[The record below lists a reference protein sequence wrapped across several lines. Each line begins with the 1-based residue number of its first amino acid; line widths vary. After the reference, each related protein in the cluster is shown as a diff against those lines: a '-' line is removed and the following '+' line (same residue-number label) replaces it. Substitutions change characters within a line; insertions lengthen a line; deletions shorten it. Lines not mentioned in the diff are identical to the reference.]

1 MSTSLTPDLKEAF
14 ALPTLQRAWKWLNTN
29 SDVNYKNYFRSLF
42 AAYSLSIDENLKKLQ
57 SDLASGRY
65 KPDHSTKLYVP
76 KKSGILRPF
85 SLLKVTD
92 QIVYVALIAVVAER
106 LYPKVKKNYN
116 SAVFGNL
123 YAGKSSDFFYQRWS
137 DGYSHFS
144 RAIDTAFKGGYK
156 WTASFDLT
164 AYYDSIDHKVLSH
177 FLDKL
182 GLSKEFIKY
191 LTDHLEIWT
200 ASSNNRIYHGHG
212 IPQGPLPSGLL
223 SEVILKH
230 FDDNKFFKSKSIKY
244 FRYVDDIRIM
254 GKTEEDVRRALLTLD
269 MISKEVGLF
278 PQTSKINIH
287 KITDIEEEIKSV
299 SLPPE
304 PLDLMLSFT
313 QKAVLERIYQ
323 LSKGNKIQNETRFK
337 YVLRHADP
345 NNKLALKLLGILYHY
360 PHLYPSVLNHFRKY
374 RSFTKSVSDR
384 ILALLKK
391 EQLYEEITAT
401 YLLACLNKVHTGTK
415 TEFKKYCIT
424 LQKNRKNIVSPN
436 LRSIVFVWL
445 INERHF
451 KFSEI
456 EKIYKATTEWWII
469 TNSLD
474 YIDIDEFGKPSY
486 ENLLNTLIKSKSFEV
501 AIKAAYLMALHGL
514 SVRTLISEI
523 NGNAQL
529 ILKKAGLIGRTSL
542 TKSTISLRINDITG
556 KSLAYFKWN
565 KFLNSDH
572 SSCERLI
579 VLATGYSKT
588 DANAFINQMDVIND
602 LMCNALYAA
611 DTSLGTYTLGRIG
624 SCLTPTGR
632 FATSYPNYYSLCDK
646 IHKLRLESDLSHP
659 VVKSSGVATR
669 RIKFA
674 EIQKLKSEIHHAF
687 NEIGLSI
694 TWLKI

>member
-1 MSTSLTPDLKEAF
+1 MSTTLTADLKEAF
-14 ALPTLQRAWKWLNTN
+14 TLLNLQRAWKWLNTN

-42 AAYSLSIDENLKKLQ
+42 SAYSISIDENLKKLQ
-57 SDLASGRY
+57 ADLLSARY
-65 KPDHSTKLYVP
+65 RPDHSTKLYVP

-92 QIVYVALIAVVAER
+92 QIVYVALIAIVAER
-106 LYPKVKKNYN
+106 MHPKVKRNYN
-116 SAVFGNL
+116 KSVFGNL
-123 YAGKSSDFFYQRWS
+123 YAGKSSDFFYQRWT

-144 RAIDTAFKGGYK
+144 RAINEAFTDGFK

-182 GLSKEFIKY
+182 GLSKEFVRY

-200 ASSNNRIYHGHG
+200 ASTDNRIYHGHG

-230 FDDNKFFKSKSIKY
+230 FDDHKLFKSKSIKY
-244 FRYVDDIRIM
+244 FRYVDDIRIL
-254 GKTEEDVRRALLTLD
+254 GKTEADVRKALLTLD
-269 MISKEVGLF
+269 MVSKEVGLF

-287 KITDIEEEIKSV
+287 KIADIEEEIKSV

-304 PLDLMLSFT
+304 PLDFKLSFT
-313 QKAVLERIYQ
+313 QKEVVKRLYE

-345 NNKLALKLLGILYHY
+345 NNKLALKLLSILYHY
-360 PHLYPSVLNHFRKY
+360 PHLYPTVLNHLRKY
-374 RSFTKSVSDR
+374 KTFTKSISDQ
-384 ILALLKK
+384 ILVLLKK
-391 EQLYEEITAT
+391 EQLYEEVTAT
-401 YLLACLNKVHTGTK
+401 YLLACLNKVHPAAK
-415 TEFKKYCIT
+415 PEFIRYCIS
-424 LQKNRKNIVSPN
+424 LQKKRASIISPN

-445 INERHF
+445 INVRHF

-456 EKIYKATTEWWII
+456 EKIYRATKEWWII

-474 YIDIDEFGKPSY
+474 YIDIDEFGRPSY

-501 AIKAAYLMALHGL
+501 AIKAAYLITVHGL
-514 SVRTLISEI
+514 TVKTLISDI

-529 ILKKAGLIGRTSL
+529 ILKKAGTIGRTALSK
-542 TKSTISLRINDITG
+542 TTISLRLSEISETTFP
-556 KSLAYFKWN
+556 YFKWH

-572 SSCERLI
+572 ASCERLM
-579 VLATGYSKT
+579 VLAVGYSKT
-588 DANAFINQMDVIND
+588 DANAFVNQLDVIND
-602 LMCNALYAA
+602 LMCKALYHANPVM
-611 DTSLGTYTLGRIG
+611 GTYTLGKIG
-624 SCLTPTGR
+624 SVLSTPTGR
-632 FATSYPNYYSLCDK
+632 FATSFPKYYKLCNK
-646 IHKLRLESDLSHP
+646 IHQLRLESDLSHP
-659 VVKSSGVATR
+659 IVKSTGAATR

-674 EIQKLKSEIHHAF
+674 EIKKLKADIYDAYF
-687 NEIGLSI
+687 EIGSSI
-694 TWLKI
+694 P